1 MMGMEK
7 VKESVEPI
15 HGHEVMKMMIA
26 SGKTWT
32 RESLV
37 AAIYQQFGAD
47 ARFYTCSRDNMTA
60 AELIDFLEARG
71 KFVDRGEGFTTDDSL
86 ICSH

>member
-1 MMGMEK
+1 MSEAK
-7 VKESVEPI
+7 HSESV
-15 HGHEVMKMMIA
+15 HGHEVMQMMIA

-37 AAIYQQFGAD
+37 VAIHQKFGTG
-47 ARFYTCSRDNMTA
+47 ARFHTCSRDNMTA

-71 KFVDRGEGFTTDDSL
+71 KFVDRGDGFTTDGSH
-86 ICSH
+86 ICNH